1 MNKKIAIIGGGN
13 LGTAIAEGLINSG
26 FVLPHELIVTKRN
39 IDTLKPLAERGVNI
53 TNDNLEAV
61 KNSSWII
68 LAIKPFQV
76 KEVLAQIQPVLDAN
90 KHQLI
95 SVVTGVW
102 VKDIQEIVGNGIPIF
117 RAMPNT
123 AIAIQESMTCIC
135 SVNASQEQT
144 SFVSEL
150 FEQLGKSVLIEEKLM
165 DAATVLGACG
175 TAYAMRYIRANIQG
189 GIEIGFSAKVASL
202 IAAQTVKGAA
212 ELLLQKNTHPEQ
224 EIDKVTTPKGCTIAG
239 LNEMEH
245 QGFSSSLIKGIVTSY
260 KKILSCLLYT
270 SDAADE

>member
-1 MNKKIAIIGGGN
+1 MNKKITIIGGGN

-26 FVLPHELIVTKRN
+26 FVLPQELIVTKRN
-39 IDTLKPLAERGVNI
+39 IDTLKPLAERGVYI
-53 TNDNLEAV
+53 TNDNLEAI

-76 KEVLAQIQPVLDAN
+76 KEVLEQIQPELDAN

-102 VKDIQEIVGNGIPIF
+102 VKDIQEILGNGFPIF

-260 KKILSCLLYT
+260 KKILS
-270 SDAADE
+270 DM

>member
-1 MNKKIAIIGGGN
+1 
-13 LGTAIAEGLINSG
+13 
-26 FVLPHELIVTKRN
+26 
-39 IDTLKPLAERGVNI
+39 
-53 TNDNLEAV
+53 
-61 KNSSWII
+61 
-68 LAIKPFQV
+68 
-76 KEVLAQIQPVLDAN
+76 
-90 KHQLI
+90 
-95 SVVTGVW
+95 
-102 VKDIQEIVGNGIPIF
+102 
-117 RAMPNT
+117 MPNT

-144 SFVSEL
+144 VFVSEL
-150 FEQLGKSVLIEEKLM
+150 FDQLGKSVLIEEKLM

-260 KKILSCLLYT
+260 KKILS
-270 SDAADE
+270 DM

>member
-1 MNKKIAIIGGGN
+1 MKQQIAIIGGGN
-13 LGTAIAEGLINSG
+13 LGSAIAEGLINSG
-26 FVLPHELIVTKRN
+26 FVLPQQLTVTKRN
-39 IDTLKPLAERGVNI
+39 LEAIQHLAEKGVTI
-53 TNDNLEAV
+53 SNDNLAAV
-61 KNSSWII
+61 SKAQWII
-68 LAIKPFQV
+68 LAIKPFQI
-76 KEVLAQIQPVLDAN
+76 KEVLQQIQPALN
-90 KHQLI
+90 KDQHAI
-95 SVVTGVW
+95 VSVVTGVW
-102 VKDIQEIVGNGIPIF
+102 IKDIQEIIGEEFPLF

-135 SVNASQEQT
+135 ASNASDAQHA
-144 SFVSEL
+144 FVSEA
-150 FEQLGKSVLIEEKLM
+150 FNQLGKSVFIEEKLM

-260 KKILSCLLYT
+260 KKILS
-270 SDAADE
+270 DM